1 MLDFVSS
8 GLQKIQQC
16 RQQTPISRFR
26 PSGETPLRHIQEGK
40 ITVATS
46 RIWETHPPLSQALRH
61 PVGHRDAHQHAQ
73 HDIFQVHRQQIVLFY
88 SRKSN
93 RTKNIYGKSYFSI
106 CDFFFNQVIDEIER
120 ILRVVGSKD
129 PPPRTHELLQELRDI
144 SSMAMEYFDEQIL
157 PNLKLQMDQHTTNCK
172 WHVCFNLISLLMFK
186 FPFSDILRTTE
197 SF

>member
-40 ITVATS
+40 ITVTTS

-93 RTKNIYGKSYFSI
+93 RKKNMYGKSYFSI
-106 CDFFFNQVIDEIER
+106 CDFFFQSGDWRNRENIAGGGKQGPSAENSRTPARVARHQQHGDGIFRWADFAKFEIAN
-120 ILRVVGSKD
+120 GSAHD
-129 PPPRTHELLQELRDI
+129 
-144 SSMAMEYFDEQIL
+144 
-157 PNLKLQMDQHTTNCK
+157 
-172 WHVCFNLISLLMFK
+172 
-186 FPFSDILRTTE
+186 
-197 SF
+197 